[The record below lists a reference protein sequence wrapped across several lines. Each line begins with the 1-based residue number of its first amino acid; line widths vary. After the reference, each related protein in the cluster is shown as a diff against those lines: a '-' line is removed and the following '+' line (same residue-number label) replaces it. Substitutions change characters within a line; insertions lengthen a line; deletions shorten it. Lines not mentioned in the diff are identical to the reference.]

1 MRKVSLETSEGVEL
15 RWLDFVLNVK
25 GKTLEGFK
33 WGVTWSDSDF

>member
-15 RWLDFVLNVK
+15 RLDFVLNVK